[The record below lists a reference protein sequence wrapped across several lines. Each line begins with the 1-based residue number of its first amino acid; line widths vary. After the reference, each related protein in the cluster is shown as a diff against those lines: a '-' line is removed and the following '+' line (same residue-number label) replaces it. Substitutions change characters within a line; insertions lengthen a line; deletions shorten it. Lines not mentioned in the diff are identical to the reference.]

1 MSSYVDSIIE
11 LDGDKEKKETKE
23 LKARL
28 RREFEM
34 KDFGELKK
42 ILDTRIRMDERKE
55 QSVYL

>member
-34 KDFGELKK
+34 KDFEELKK